1 MFGVDLPLYHGPLDL
16 LFYLIRREEL
26 PIEEVSISKIT
37 SQYLEYVALLSQFDL
52 DEVGEFIDIT
62 SQLIELK
69 ARSILPQDP
78 QEDTEVIAESNNP
91 DSMNH
96 LVDRLIQYKRFR
108 DVASLLDE
116 QSRQWQ
122 MRFARTTM
130 DVLPKKSD
138 TQETKIARIEVWDLV
153 NAFGRIIKAHHK
165 PADHRLEYDNTPIH
179 VHMKR
184 LHTIVKERGELELH
198 DLLEWGMH
206 KSSVIAMFIATLE
219 LTRHHGL
226 LAIQNAAD
234 QPLILKPGDD
244 FPDEL
249 DVAEVDN
256 ADTSTLKAASMQIMA
271 R

>member
-26 PIEEVSISKIT
+26 PVEEVAISRIT
-37 SQYLEYVALLSQFDL
+37 TQYLEYVTLLSQFDL
-52 DEVGEFIDIT
+52 DEVGEFIEIT
-62 SQLIELK
+62 SQLIEMK
-69 ARSILPQDP
+69 ARCVLPQDP
-78 QEDTEVIAESNNP
+78 TEDGEIAVDSSNP
-91 DSMNH
+91 DTMNH

-122 MRFARTTM
+122 MRFPRM
-130 DVLPKKSD
+130 CQDVLPKKAEAPES
-138 TQETKIARIEVWDLV
+138 KIAKIEVWDLV
-153 NAFGRIIKAHHK
+153 NAFGRIIKANQK
-165 PADHRLEYDNTPIH
+165 PADHRLQYDNTPIH

-184 LHTIVKERGELELH
+184 LHTLVKEHGELELQ
-198 DLLEWGMH
+198 DLLDWGMH

-226 LAIQNAAD
+226 LAVQNGAD

-244 FPDEL
+244 FPDVL
-249 DVAEVDN
+249 DVAEVEN
-256 ADTSTLKAASMQIMA
+256 ADTNSLKAASMQIMA

>member
-37 SQYLEYVALLSQFDL
+37 TQYLEYVTLLSQFDL
-52 DEVGEFIDIT
+52 DEVGEFIEIT

-69 ARSILPQDP
+69 AKSVLPQDP
-78 QEDTEVIAESNNP
+78 QQQEESLTESTNP

-122 MRFARTTM
+122 MRFARTAV
-130 DVLPKKSD
+130 DVMPKK
-138 TQETKIARIEVWDLV
+138 TEAPEVKIARIEVWDLV

-165 PADHRLEYDNTPIH
+165 PADHRLQYDNTPIH

-184 LHTIVKERGELELH
+184 LHSLVKEHGELELQ

-226 LAIQNAAD
+226 MAVQSGAD
-234 QPLILKPGDD
+234 QPLLLKPGSD
-244 FPDEL
+244 FPEEL
-249 DVAEVDN
+249 NVAEVEN
-256 ADTSTLKAASMQIMA
+256 ADTNTLKAASMQIMA